1 MTRNDG
7 RKFDELRKI
16 EMVPGF
22 MPNAEGSV
30 LICCGNT
37 KVICTASI
45 EDKVPNWMKGK
56 GEGWITAEYSMLPRS
71 SNERIQRERTK
82 VGGRTAEIQR
92 LIGRSLRAII
102 DMKKLGEKTIML
114 DADVIQADGGTR
126 TASITGCY
134 VALEQAVK
142 WMLNKGMITES
153 PLTERLAA
161 VSVGLVEGQALLD
174 LNYLEDVAAEV
185 DMNLVMTESGKFV
198 EIQGTAESHPF
209 DKAQRD
215 ALFEVGWKGI
225 QKLIEHQKKV
235 L

>member
-174 LNYLEDVAAEV
+174 LNYLKDVAAEV